1 MGHSR
6 SMLTIAQAH
15 GAADMLLARHLF
27 EEYARS
33 LDVDL
38 CFQDF
43 ASELEDLPGQYAP
56 PRGELLLASWDHSP
70 AGCVALRPLD
80 GAACEMKR
88 LYVRSEFRGH
98 GIGRAL
104 IQQIIDV
111 ARKAGYRHIRLD
123 SLPSMKSALT
133 LYQQLGFQEIPPY
146 RNNPVAGTVYLEL
159 PLNGQ
164 SRDS

>member
-1 MGHSR
+1 
-6 SMLTIAQAH
+6 MLTIAGVQ
-15 GAADMLLARHLF
+15 GAADMLLARRLF
-27 EEYARS
+27 EEYAGS

-43 ASELEDLPGQYAP
+43 ASELAGLPGQYAP
-56 PRGELLLASWDHSP
+56 PRGELLLASWDHGP

-80 GAACEMKR
+80 GATCEMKR
-88 LYVRSEFRGH
+88 LYVRPEFRGH

-104 IQQIIDV
+104 IQHVIDV
-111 ARKAGYRHIRLD
+111 ARKAGYRYLRLD

-133 LYQQLGFQEIPPY
+133 LYRQLGFREIPPY

-159 PLNGQ
+159 SLNDR

>member
-1 MGHSR
+1 
-6 SMLTIAQAH
+6 MLTIAQAH
-15 GAADMLLARHLF
+15 GAADILLARDLF
-27 EEYARS
+27 EEYAGS

-43 ASELEDLPGQYAP
+43 ASELAGLPGHYAP
-56 PRGELLLASWDHSP
+56 PRGELLLASWDHRP

-80 GAACEMKR
+80 EAACEMKR
-88 LYVRSEFRGH
+88 LYVRPEFRAH

-104 IQQIIDV
+104 IQRIIEV
-111 ARKAGYRHIRLD
+111 ARKADYRYMRLD

-133 LYQQLGFQEIPPY
+133 LYRQLGFHEIPPY

-159 PLNGQ
+159 PLNGR
-164 SRDS
+164 SRES

>member
-6 SMLTIAQAH
+6 SMLTIAQAQ

-88 LYVRSEFRGH
+88 LYVRSQFRGH

-133 LYQQLGFQEIPPY
+133 LYRQLGFQEIPPY

-159 PLNGQ
+159 PLNGR

>member
-1 MGHSR
+1 MGHSP
-6 SMLTIAQAH
+6 SMLTIAQAN

-27 EEYARS
+27 EEYADS

-43 ASELEDLPGQYAP
+43 ASELARLPGHYAP

-80 GAACEMKR
+80 RAACEMKR
-88 LYVRSEFRGH
+88 LYVRPEFRGH

-104 IQQIIDV
+104 IQHIIEV
-111 ARKAGYRHIRLD
+111 ARRAGYRSMRLD

-133 LYQQLGFQEIPPY
+133 LYRQLGFNAIPPY

-159 PLNGQ
+159 PLNGR